1 MNVQQVKIDLI
12 DPQPWNSRLPKWG
25 AALAKDLQDFEYL
38 KSSMD
43 TTKGGRQIEP
53 IVVHVQQETGRYTL
67 GIGSRRLKAAQELEW
82 ETIAADVR
90 TEPPSDEDNMVEN
103 MRRADLS
110 TYEQARACFHFR
122 EQGKSIAET
131 AAIVGIAESTLRN
144 YVIMVRDLAAPIVQ
158 DWEQELPAVNLEFLR
173 TLATKKHYPTQDD
186 QLKAWEARKA
196 AVARVEETG
205 EGSIKTR
212 ERQTRPP
219 KEERL
224 PIDQERLRSVLLALE
239 SKKTPEKMG
248 GTKTWLLQLFTFLGG
263 VGRDAPR
270 DMLQAL
276 QALQAQVK
284 ETIAPKGK
292 TKAAKGKKK

>member
-12 DPQPWNSRLPKWG
+12 DPQSWNSRIPKWG
-25 AALAKDLQDFEYL
+25 AALAKDQQDFEYL

-67 GIGSRRLKAAQELEW
+67 GIGSRRLQAARELEW

-90 TEPPSDEDNMVEN
+90 TEPPSDEENMIEN
-103 MRRADLS
+103 MRRADLT

-122 EQGKSIAET
+122 EQGFSADKTAEV
-131 AAIVGIAESTLRN
+131 VGIAKSTMENYTTTVRN
-144 YVIMVRDLAAPIVQ
+144 LAPPILQ
-158 DWEQELPAVNLEFLR
+158 DWEQGVPAVNLEFLR
-173 TLATKKHYPTQDD
+173 SLAVKKHYPTHDD

-196 AVARVEETG
+196 AVAKVEETG
-205 EGSIKTR
+205 EGTTKTR
-212 ERQTRPP
+212 ERNTRPA
-219 KEERL
+219 KEEKL
-224 PIDQERLRSVLLALE
+224 PIDQGRLRSVLLALT

-263 VGRDAPR
+263 GEHDAPR

-276 QALQAQVK
+276 QAQIK

-292 TKAAKGKKK
+292 GKKGKGRK